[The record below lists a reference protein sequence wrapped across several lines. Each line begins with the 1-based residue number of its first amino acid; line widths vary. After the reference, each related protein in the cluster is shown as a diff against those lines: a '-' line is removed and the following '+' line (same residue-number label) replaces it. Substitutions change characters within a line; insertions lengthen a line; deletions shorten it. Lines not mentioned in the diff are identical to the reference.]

1 MSVEMNRSYLSLL
14 PFSLAALMALSP
26 SALADRVHLEDG
38 SRIEGRLQR
47 LHEKALAVDTAFA
60 GTISIAQDKIAGLN
74 SDGFL
79 MISLASGD
87 RIMGRLAYDPQ
98 TGQRLL
104 SESLG
109 NLPLDLGDVSAIW
122 PEDQPTPETLVI
134 QEIEE
139 RERRNLAEAQT
150 QHEEEKKALA
160 EALVTPDKAW
170 SGRTQLGLSGA
181 SGNTDR
187 AALNG
192 RASAR
197 RETSF
202 DRLDL
207 SLGWRFA
214 RENGRETENEVIGN
228 ARLERDFS
236 DRWFAFGSIM
246 LEQDEFEN
254 LDLRSVL
261 TLGSGYFF
269 IQEKDHELKARLGLG
284 YQVEAFQTSPTEEEA
299 VLSFGYDYK
308 IQLNGR
314 LLFTHNFTYLPSLS
328 DPVNDFR
335 LQSDAALDIPVTDNK
350 AWTVKIGLRNQY
362 DNRPVLGNE
371 KLDTFYTVS
380 LGYNFQ

>member
-1 MSVEMNRSYLSLL
+1 
-14 PFSLAALMALSP
+14 MALSP

-284 YQVEAFQTSPTEEEA
+284 YQVEA